1 MVDSGTGWDDIDS
14 EEAIDK
20 WKEDG

>member
-1 MVDSGTGWDDIDS
+1 MVDSGTGWDDVDS